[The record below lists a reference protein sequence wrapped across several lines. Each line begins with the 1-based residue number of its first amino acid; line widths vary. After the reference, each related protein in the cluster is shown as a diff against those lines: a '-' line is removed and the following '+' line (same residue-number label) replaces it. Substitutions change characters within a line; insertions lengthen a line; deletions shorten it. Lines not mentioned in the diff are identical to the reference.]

1 MRLQVCSTLQYTLNE
16 VNLLPFF
23 KSFFLGKYDKHYVEG
38 LYQCIVCHQ
47 DLFSSATKFDS
58 GCGWPA
64 FNDVLDKGKITL
76 HKDTSIA
83 GNSIHFL

>member
-1 MRLQVCSTLQYTLNE
+1 M
-16 VNLLPFF
+16 
-23 KSFFLGKYDKHYVEG
+23 
-38 LYQCIVCHQ
+38 CHQ
-47 DLFSSATKFDS
+47 DLFSSATKFDA

-83 GNSIHFL
+83 GN